1 MSPFLMEV
9 PAKLAPR
16 SFSVEAHHVAGASEL
31 AFAYIN
37 VPRAVGVNSKSLRQ
51 IVPRLWIVLDRVL
64 GHHPT
69 AHAHLDLEA
78 ASRVAEDVDF
88 RIARGGD
95 AGDEDTA
102 EL

>member
-9 PAKLAPR
+9 PAKGAPR
-16 SFSVEAHHVAGASEL
+16 SFSVERHTTYLVPAYWLFVMLMSREL
-31 AFAYIN
+31 SA
-37 VPRAVGVNSKSLRQ
+37 SLRQ
-51 IVPRLWIVLDRVL
+51 IVPRLWIVLNRVF

-95 AGDEDTA
+95 VGDEDTA